1 MKVLASLFRVVCSI
15 IILLL
20 LAFYLQSAPTI
31 GLNDFCQ
38 NLDTEKLLTM
48 LSAVNAVT
56 ISLVI
61 ILLMGIFSFLRLL
74 KAVWN
79 VLFCVSILI
88 LLMGG
93 LYVFFGPGI
102 ALPHAIYHD
111 VAVNQACQALNAY
124 EVPMAMTIL
133 IFAMG
138 WFCAPACGRVAI
150 TTVVSFG
157 LWYALTE
164 FLTYIVHL
172 WGSTANPGMPEA
184 LHMIQSTPWIIAA
197 VPAAFFLIYALLM
210 AFFETYISTS
220 KPATKPADK
229 ESDKQKTDGEKK
241 TEESPKPADEKKA
254 EPEKKP
260 ALKPAEPAA
269 KSQPILKAAPASPAP
284 LKKLKLATP
293 ATPEKQEN
301 KPLPTSIPA
310 EPKAEDKP
318 AEPKAEDKPAEPKAE
333 DKPAEPKAEDKPAEP
348 KAEVKPTEPKAEDKP
363 AEPKAE
369 DKPAEPKAED
379 KPAEP
384 KAEDKPAEPKAEDK
398 PAETKA

>member
-15 IILLL
+15 IVLLL
-20 LAFYLQSAPTI
+20 LAFYLQSTPTI
-31 GLNDFCQ
+31 SLNDFCQ

-48 LSAVNAVT
+48 LSTVNAVT
-56 ISLVI
+56 ISLVV
-61 ILLMGIFSFLRLL
+61 ILLLGIFPFLRIL

-88 LLMGG
+88 LLIGG

-102 ALPHAIYHD
+102 ALPHAIYHN
-111 VAVNQACQALNAY
+111 VAVNQACQATNAY
-124 EVPMAMTIL
+124 EVPMALTVF
-133 IFAMG
+133 IFAAG

-172 WGSTANPGMPEA
+172 WGSAANPGMPEA
-184 LHMIQSTPWIIAA
+184 LHMIQSTPWVIAA

-220 KPATKPADK
+220 KAATKPAEK
-229 ESDKQKTDGEKK
+229 ESDKQKADSEKK
-241 TEESPKPADEKKA
+241 PEEGPKPTDEKKA

-260 ALKPAEPAA
+260 TLKPAEPAA

-293 ATPEKQEN
+293 ATAEKPEA
-301 KPLPTSIPA
+301 KPATA
-310 EPKAEDKP
+310 TKP
-318 AEPKAEDKPAEPKAE
+318 AEPKAEEKPAETKAEEKPAEPKTEEKPAETKTEEKPAEPKTEEKSAETKTEEKPAEPKAE
-333 DKPAEPKAEDKPAEP
+333 EKPAEPKAEEKPAEPKTEEKPAEP
-348 KAEVKPTEPKAEDKP
+348 KA
-363 AEPKAE
+363 
-369 DKPAEPKAED
+369 
-379 KPAEP
+379 
-384 KAEDKPAEPKAEDK
+384 
-398 PAETKA
+398 